1 MAQIAILRGDVG
13 GCIDLRDPDDSISW
27 KRYIELDREAAQWHK
42 RSKAAQQ
49 GWVTRRKNSKKK

>member
-1 MAQIAILRGDVG
+1 MAQTVILRGNVG

-27 KRYIELDREAAQWHK
+27 ARYIELGQQAAQWNKH
-42 RSKAAQQ
+42 SEAALR